1 MSYLCS
7 ALYII
12 CVIHCIYVIHEDSE
26 FHSNYC
32 VRILRA
38 VDVEGNNHILSSN
51 IKTLNVCEE
60 KKKKGHKE
68 YKCLLL
74 ESMQSFF

>member
-51 IKTLNVCEE
+51 IKTLNVCGE
-60 KKKKGHKE
+60 KKKKKR
-68 YKCLLL
+68 
-74 ESMQSFF
+74 S